1 MAALIFAIAGCGG
14 DGDPGPAGPKG
25 DKGDQGEQGPKG
37 DPGDGSG
44 TSGEPGQQGAQ
55 GEPGPQGAQGEPGP
69 QGPQGDPGPQGAQ
82 GEPGEDGE
90 PGTAN
95 VFYSQWLALNAA
107 TKSSTS
113 LFPGTLFETF
123 ALRYSFTI
131 GTSDPFKNNGVLL
144 VYFRP
149 NTTAGV
155 SVYPLPVST
164 YNGFI
169 NMQVENFNDDS
180 FTIMI
185 FAEPRSQ
192 EVEEIVDEDIASFR
206 YVIIPGGTA
215 INGRIATVDLRDYE
229 AVKKHYGI
237 P

>member
-1 MAALIFAIAGCGG
+1 MKTFALRITLMAALMFAIAGCGS
-14 DGDPGPAGPKG
+14 DGDPGPAGPKGDKG

-44 TSGEPGQQGAQ
+44 T
-55 GEPGPQGAQGEPGP
+55 PGPQGEPGP
-69 QGPQGDPGPQGAQ
+69 QGPQG
-82 GEPGEDGE
+82 EPGE

-95 VFYSQWLALNAA
+95 VFYSSWLALNAA
-107 TKSSTS
+107 TKSTTS
-113 LFPGTLFETF
+113 VLPGTLLETF
-123 ALRYSFTI
+123 ALRYTFAI
-131 GTSDPFKNNGVLL
+131 TSSAPFIDNGVLL
-144 VYFRP
+144 VFFRDEE
-149 NTTAGV
+149 TAGA

-169 NMQVENFNDDS
+169 NMQVENFNSDS

-185 FAEPRSQ
+185 FGEPRSE

-215 INGRIATVDLRDYE
+215 INGRIGTVDLTDYA
-229 AVKKHYGI
+229 AVKEYYGI
-237 P
+237 M